1 MSLET
6 LARLQSGQLAGA
18 QRLTLRAGLTHF
30 PREIFDLADT
40 LEVLDLSGNALSD
53 LPHDLNRLHR
63 LRVLFC
69 SDNAFTHLPTCL
81 GDCAQLDM
89 VGFKANQIVDVPA
102 AALPPRLRWLI
113 LTDNRVAH
121 LPAELGQ
128 RPRLEKLMLAGNQLT
143 HLPDTLAQ
151 CQQLALL
158 RIAAN
163 RFDALPPWLSTL
175 PRLAWLAWA
184 GNPLSLSVESQ
195 ALVQAQTQHID
206 PSAVDI
212 GEPLGEGA
220 SGVIHAATWRTP
232 TGARSV
238 AIKHFKGLM
247 TSDGLPSSEIAAS
260 MRAGTHPN
268 LIAVHGLLPTPAPTL
283 AGPRLVMQRIDAG
296 YRPLA
301 GPPSLASCSRDVYAD
316 ELHLPWANALAIL
329 MGMASAAAH
338 LHAQGILHG
347 DLYAHN
353 ILWDGQGHSLLGDFG
368 AASLLPAAQTDLA
381 PALMRQEV
389 LALAYLMQEL
399 MARSAAVPEDARDT
413 RRTLEALCARCL
425 QPDVLQRPSMAEV
438 ADTLKWLTAA

>member
-53 LPHDLNRLHR
+53 LPHDLSRLHR

-69 SDNAFTHLPTCL
+69 SDNAFTHLPSCL

-113 LTDNRVAH
+113 LTDNRIAH

-184 GNPLSLSVESQ
+184 GNPLSLPVESL
-195 ALVQAQTQHID
+195 ALSQAQAQRIAPDT
-206 PSAVDI
+206 VDI
-212 GEPLGEGA
+212 GQPLGEGA
-220 SGVIHAATWRTP
+220 SGVIHAATWHTP
-232 TGARSV
+232 TGARPV

-260 MRAGTHPN
+260 VRAGTHPH
-268 LIAVHGLLPTPAPTL
+268 LIGVHGLLAAPASAQVNT
-283 AGPRLVMQRIDAG
+283 RLVMQRIDTG
-296 YRPLA
+296 YRSLA

-316 ELHLPWANALAIL
+316 ELRLPWANALALL
-329 MGMASAAAH
+329 MGMASAATH

-353 ILWDGQGHSLLGDFG
+353 ILWDGQGHGLLGDFG
-368 AASLLPAAQTDLA
+368 AASLLPAAQVDLA

-389 LALAYLMQEL
+389 LALGYLMQEL
-399 MARSAAVPEDARDT
+399 LARSTPTPDDTRDT
-413 RRTLEALCARCL
+413 RSAVEGLCARCL
-425 QPDVLQRPSMAEV
+425 QPQVLLRPGMADV
-438 ADTLKWLTAA
+438 ADTLRQLTAA

>member
-81 GDCAQLDM
+81 GDCAQLNM

-113 LTDNRVAH
+113 LTDNRIAH

-143 HLPDTLAQ
+143 HLPDTLAH
-151 CQQLALL
+151 CHQLALL

-195 ALVQAQTQHID
+195 ALAQAQTQHID
-206 PSAVDI
+206 PAAVDI

-232 TGARSV
+232 TGARPV

-260 MRAGTHPN
+260 MQAGVHPH
-268 LIAVHGLLPTPAPTL
+268 LIGVHGLLAAPSQVDT
-283 AGPRLVMQRIDAG
+283 RLVMQRIDTG

-316 ELHLPWANALAIL
+316 ELRLPWAHALALL

-353 ILWDGQGHSLLGDFG
+353 ILWDGQGHGLLGDFG
-368 AASLLPAAQTDLA
+368 AASLLPATQADLA

-399 MARSAAVPEDARDT
+399 LARSAPIPDEAHDARLA
-413 RRTLEALCARCL
+413 LEALCARCL

-438 ADTLKWLTAA
+438 TDALRQLTAA